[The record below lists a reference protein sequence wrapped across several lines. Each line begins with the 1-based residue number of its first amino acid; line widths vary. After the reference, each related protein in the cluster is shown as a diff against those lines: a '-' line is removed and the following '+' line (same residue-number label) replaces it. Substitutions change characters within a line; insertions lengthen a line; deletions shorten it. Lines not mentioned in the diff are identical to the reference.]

1 VHAPPPKPW
10 RAIAAGLAAV
20 AIIGALDYVS
30 GHELR
35 LFPLY
40 FLPIGHVAW
49 RLPRSGGAVAFAV
62 LSAGTWFLSNW
73 LAGKIYSNPLIW
85 TVNFTSQLIAFAVVG
100 YLVAE
105 LRRRLLAEQSLSRR
119 DPLTALPNSRAFY
132 ERSELLLAIAR
143 RSKRPVTLAYL
154 DLDHFK
160 QVNDERGHHEGD
172 RVLIEIAEALRTQL
186 RDSDLPARLG
196 GDEFAILLS
205 DTDTEA
211 AEATLERVRSDIC
224 VRMRPYGWPVTV
236 SIGAIAYLR
245 APDSLSE
252 AMRDADDLMY
262 RAKQSGKDRLSI
274 EVVAPGGWFRKPA
287 SHDERKVSRPV
298 VVAPPRRV
306 SNDG

>member
-1 VHAPPPKPW
+1 VNARPQKPW
-10 RAIAAGLAAV
+10 RAIAASLAAV
-20 AIIGALDYVS
+20 GLIGALDYVS

-40 FLPIGHVAW
+40 FLPIAHVAW

-62 LSAGTWFLSNW
+62 LSASTWFLSNW

-85 TVNFTSQLIAFAVVG
+85 TINFTSQLIAFAVVG

-105 LRRRLLAEQSLSRR
+105 LRRRLLAEESLSRR

-132 ERSELLLAIAR
+132 ERGELLLAIAR
-143 RSKRPVTLAYL
+143 RSSRPVTLAYL

-172 RVLIEIAEALRTQL
+172 RVLIEIGEALRKQL
-186 RDSDLPARLG
+186 RESDLPARLG
-196 GDEFAILLS
+196 GDEFAILFS
-205 DTDTEA
+205 DTGPEA

-224 VRMRPYGWPVTV
+224 ARMRHNGWPVTV
-236 SIGAIAYLR
+236 SIGALAYLR

-262 RAKQSGKDRLSI
+262 RAKQSGKDRVSI

-287 SHDERKVSRPV
+287 APNEHEIARPAV
-298 VVAPPRRV
+298 GAPPRRV
-306 SNDG
+306 SNG